1 MNERTKKN
9 KAVALRYNNEKDPA
23 PRLVAK
29 GSGVIAEKIIEAA
42 LKAGVP
48 VQEDPEL
55 VALLMKLDID
65 RIIPPEMYV
74 AVAEIL
80 AFIYKVN
87 SKVKKTI

>member
-1 MNERTKKN
+1 MNAREKIN
-9 KAVALRYNNEKDPA
+9 KAVALRYNSGKEPA

-29 GSGVIAEKIIEAA
+29 GSGIIAEKIIEAA
-42 LKAGVP
+42 IKAGVP
-48 VQEDPEL
+48 VQENPEL

-65 RIIPPEMYV
+65 QIIPPEMYA

-87 SKVKKTI
+87 LKAKKIV